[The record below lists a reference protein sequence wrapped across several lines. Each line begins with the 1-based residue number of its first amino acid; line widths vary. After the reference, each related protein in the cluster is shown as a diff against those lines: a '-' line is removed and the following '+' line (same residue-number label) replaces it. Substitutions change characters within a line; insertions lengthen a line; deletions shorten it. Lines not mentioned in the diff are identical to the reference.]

1 MSRLAQIWKYWV
13 DQSPNATVRRSAR
26 NAMWNSVDYVV
37 LPAALLFLTPFFVSR
52 LGAQQFGIWV
62 LANAIAGLT
71 GVFGLGLGEATIKYV
86 SSYRAR
92 KDWTSVRRIVQS
104 TLTMY
109 GALGTLTALAI
120 ASRASFLAARVFHV
134 APQQTYLA
142 LTTIRLAGLCFG
154 IRSIQGVLQ
163 SAVQGFERYDL
174 SARVNIVSKGL
185 VLAGSAYL
193 VLHHKGVPEIL
204 LLTNL
209 VAVLSTIALAS
220 ALRGLLPGLVLWPSF
235 DRAVLREVFGFG
247 LYTWLQN
254 IAGTV
259 FAQADVLLVGAFLG
273 PAAVTAYSVCQRLGM
288 QIHGVLSAGSSFLF
302 PMSSVAAE
310 QGHVEKMRAIY
321 SRAMKL
327 VVLAAVAMGLP
338 LYLLSSSIL
347 KAWMGAGFANE
358 NTEILKVLALGYAL
372 LATSIVPYNLLNGAG
387 QVKINTA
394 LSWFSLALIV
404 LATAVSAPAF
414 GLVGVAYA
422 KLVNVIPLAT
432 AMVVVN
438 RRIFRQKAIGQVA
451 LQFVPIVL
459 PFALGGFWA
468 RVYGIPRF
476 DTAFG
481 IIMAVGV
488 SGVFTLFVGILAQE
502 ACKFILRRPPA
513 GETAA

>member
-1 MSRLAQIWKYWV
+1 MGRLAPIWEYWM
-13 DQSPNATVRRSAR
+13 DQNPNPTVRRAAR
-26 NAMWNSVDYVV
+26 NAVWNSLDYVV

-92 KDWTSVRRIVQS
+92 KDWTSVGRIVQS

-109 GALGTLTALAI
+109 GALGALTALII
-120 ASRASFLAARVFHV
+120 ASSASFLAARVFHV
-134 APQQTYLA
+134 VPQEIYLA

-174 SARVNIVSKGL
+174 SAQVNIVSKGL
-185 VLAGSAYL
+185 VLGGSAYL
-193 VLHHKGVPEIL
+193 VQHHRGVPEIL

-209 VAVLSTIALAS
+209 VAALSAVVLGS
-220 ALRGLLPGLVLWPSF
+220 ALRRLLPGLVLWPSF

-259 FAQADVLLVGAFLG
+259 FAQADVLLVGTFLG
-273 PAAVTAYSVCQRLGM
+273 PAAVTAYSICQRLGM

-302 PMSSVAAE
+302 PMSSIAAE
-310 QGHVEKMRAIY
+310 HGHVEKMRAIY
-321 SRAMKL
+321 SRATRL
-327 VVLAAVAMGLP
+327 IVLAAVAMGLP
-338 LYLLSSSIL
+338 LYLLSGSIL
-347 KAWMGAGFANE
+347 KAWMGAEFANE
-358 NTEILKVLALGYAL
+358 NTNILRVLALGYAL

-422 KLVNVIPLAT
+422 KMVNIIPLAT
-432 AMVVVN
+432 AVVVLN
-438 RRIFRQKAIGQVA
+438 RRILRQRVMGQVA

-459 PFALGGFWA
+459 PFALAGFWVQ
-468 RVYGIPRF
+468 VYGIPRF
-476 DTAFG
+476 TTAFG
-481 IIMAVGV
+481 IAMAVGV
-488 SGVFTLFVGILAQE
+488 SGVLTLLVGILAQE
-502 ACKFILRRPPA
+502 ACKFILRRAPA
-513 GETAA
+513 GETA